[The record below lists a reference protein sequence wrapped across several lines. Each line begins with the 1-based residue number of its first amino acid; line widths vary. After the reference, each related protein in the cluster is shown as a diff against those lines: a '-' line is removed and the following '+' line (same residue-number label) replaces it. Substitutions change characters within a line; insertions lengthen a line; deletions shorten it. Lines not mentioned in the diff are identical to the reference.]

1 MIFAEKLKA
10 VSGLAPVAT
19 NGNPASAYVDCSR
32 AHSVKVVAHVTKGNA
47 ALTSFAIEQATTAG
61 GGGNKPLANNV
72 PVWSN
77 LDAATS
83 DTLVRRANGVSY
95 ALNNGAAHRQVV
107 VFDVDTSKLDINGGF
122 RFLRVQTAAG
132 DAANVASVMFYLDQ
146 RATA

>member
-19 NGNPASAYVDCSR
+19 DANPASAYVDASQ
-32 AHSVKVVAHVTKGNA
+32 AHSIKIVAHVTKGNA
-47 ALTSFAIEQATTAG
+47 ALTSFAIEQATNAG

-72 PVWSN
+72 PIWSN

-83 DTLVRRANGVSY
+83 DRLVRRANGVSY
-95 ALNNGAAHRQVV
+95 ALDNAAAHTQVV

-122 RFLRVQTAAG
+122 RFLRVQLAAG
-132 DAANVASVMFYLDQ
+132 NANNIASVMFYLDQ